1 MLPALLLAFALSG
14 RADSTLL
21 RVLAINDFHGAL
33 ESRQYSWS
41 GGRPVGG
48 AAALKATLDSAAAD
62 CRCPVL
68 RLDGGDELQGTLAS
82 NLVQGRSTIE
92 VLRRFGL
99 DAAVVGNHELDWGV
113 DTLRARMGES
123 NWPWLAANVFDSVSG
138 RRPGWARPVVLLER
152 GGLRIALVG
161 YMAART
167 KQMVRADHVAGLIW
181 RRGAGAIRDALD
193 SARAARPDLTILVAH
208 EGAFCDS
215 LPCRGEI
222 VELARELD
230 STQVQLIVSGHTH
243 SLVNTVVQGIPIVQA
258 RSSGTAF
265 AIADLIRRDD
275 GTRIWRTRVETVWA
289 DRVSPDSGVSAILD
303 RYRPMVAR
311 LASRPIAV
319 LREEL
324 VRRGNQY
331 PLGNLIADAQR
342 AAVPGTDFAL
352 MNNGGIRRDL
362 PAGRITYNDV
372 FELQPFG
379 NNLVRVAITGER
391 LKQVLERAVAS
402 GRPAFHVSGLKVR
415 YDSRLPV
422 GSRVLEIRTAGG
434 GRVQPGRTY
443 QLALLDFLQ
452 SGGEGLSMVVTLP
465 VRRTG
470 QTDLEA
476 LIAYLQRSKAP
487 VTAPA
492 APRFLDV
499 AP

>member
-1 MLPALLLAFALSG
+1 MLPALLLAFALTG

-33 ESRQYSWS
+33 ESRQHSWS

-48 AAALKATLDSAAAD
+48 AAALKAWLDSAAAQ

-82 NLVQGRSTIE
+82 NLVHGRSTIE

-113 DTLRARMGES
+113 DTLRARIGES
-123 NWPWLAANVFDSVSG
+123 NWRWLAANVFDSASG
-138 RRPGWARPVVLLER
+138 RRPGWARPFTLLER

-167 KQMVRADHVAGLIW
+167 KQMVRADHTAGLIW
-181 RRGAGAIRDALD
+181 RPGAAPIRDALD
-193 SARAARPDLTILVAH
+193 SARAAGPDLTILVAH

-243 SLVNTVVQGIPIVQA
+243 SLLNTVVRGIPIVQA

-265 AIADLIRRDD
+265 AIVDLIRRDD
-275 GTRIWRTRVETVWA
+275 GTREWRARVETAWA
-289 DRVSPDSGVSAILD
+289 DRVTPDTGVSAILD
-303 RYRPMVAR
+303 RYRPMVDR

-319 LREEL
+319 LRDEL

-342 AAVPGTDFAL
+342 AAVAGTDFAL

-362 PAGRITYNDV
+362 PAGQISYSDV

-379 NNLVRVAITGER
+379 NNLVRVSVTGER
-391 LKQVLERAVAS
+391 LKQILERAVAS
-402 GRPAFHVSGLKVR
+402 GRPAFHVSGLTVR
-415 YDSRLPV
+415 FDSRLPA
-422 GSRVLEIRTAGG
+422 GSRVLEIRKAGG
-434 GRVQPGRTY
+434 GLVQPRRTY

-452 SGGEGLSMVVTLP
+452 TGGEGLSMVVTLP

-476 LIAYLQRSKAP
+476 LIAYLQRVPQP
-487 VTAPA
+487 VIAPA
-492 APRFLDV
+492 APRFTDV

>member
-1 MLPALLLAFALSG
+1 
-14 RADSTLL
+14 
-21 RVLAINDFHGAL
+21 
-33 ESRQYSWS
+33 
-41 GGRPVGG
+41 
-48 AAALKATLDSAAAD
+48 
-62 CRCPVL
+62 
-68 RLDGGDELQGTLAS
+68 
-82 NLVQGRSTIE
+82 
-92 VLRRFGL
+92 
-99 DAAVVGNHELDWGV
+99 
-113 DTLRARMGES
+113 
-123 NWPWLAANVFDSVSG
+123 
-138 RRPGWARPVVLLER
+138 
-152 GGLRIALVG
+152 
-161 YMAART
+161 MAART
-167 KQMVRADHVAGLIW
+167 KQMVRADHVRGLVW

-193 SARAARPDLTILVAH
+193 SARAAGPDLTILVAH

-230 STQVQLIVSGHTH
+230 SIQVQLIVSGHTH

-265 AIADLIRRDD
+265 AIVDLIRRDD
-275 GTRIWRTRVETVWA
+275 GTRAWRARVETVWA
-289 DRVSPDSGVSAILD
+289 DRVTPDSGISAILD
-303 RYRPMVAR
+303 RYRPMVER

-362 PAGRITYNDV
+362 PAGQITYSDV

-379 NNLVRVAITGER
+379 NNLVLVAITGER

-402 GRPAFHVSGLKVR
+402 SRPAFHLSGLRVR
-415 YDSRLPV
+415 FDSRLPV
-422 GSRVLEIRTAGG
+422 GSRVLEIRKAGG
-434 GRVQPGRTY
+434 GWVQPRRTY

-452 SGGEGLSMVVTLP
+452 TGGEGLSMVVTLP

-470 QTDLEA
+470 QTDVEA
-476 LIAYLQRSKAP
+476 LIAYLQRSPQP
-487 VTAPA
+487 VTAPVDQ
-492 APRFLDV
+492 RFIDV

>member
-21 RVLAINDFHGAL
+21 RVLSINDFHGAL
-33 ESRQYSWS
+33 EPRQYSWS

-48 AAALKATLDSAAAD
+48 AAALKAALDSAAAE

-82 NLVQGRSTIE
+82 NRVHGRSTIE

-99 DAAVVGNHELDWGV
+99 DGAVVGNHARGWGV

-123 NWPWLAANVFDSVSG
+123 NWPWLAANVFDSLSG
-138 RRPGWARPVVLLER
+138 RRPGWARPFILLER

-167 KQMVRADHVAGLIW
+167 KQMVRADHVRGLIW
-181 RRGAGAIRDALD
+181 RRGAGAIGDALD
-193 SARAARPDLTILVAH
+193 SAQAARPDLTILVAH

-230 STQVQLIVSGHTH
+230 STRVQLIVSGHTH
-243 SLVNTVVQGIPIVQA
+243 SLVNTVVHEIPIVQA

-275 GTRIWRTRVETVWA
+275 GTRVWRARVETVRA
-289 DRVSPDSGVSAILD
+289 DRVTPDSGVYAILD
-303 RYRPMVAR
+303 RYRPMVER

-319 LREEL
+319 LGEAL

-362 PAGRITYNDV
+362 PAGQITYNDV

-402 GRPAFHVSGLKVR
+402 GRPSFHVSGLLVR
-415 YDSRLPV
+415 FDSRLPA
-422 GSRVLEIRTAGG
+422 GSRVLEIRKTGG
-434 GRVQPGRTY
+434 ARVVPDRTY

-452 SGGEGLSMVVTLP
+452 SGGEGLSSMVTLP

-470 QTDLEA
+470 RTDLEV
-476 LIAYLQRSKAP
+476 LIAYLQRSSRP

-492 APRFLDV
+492 DPRFIDV